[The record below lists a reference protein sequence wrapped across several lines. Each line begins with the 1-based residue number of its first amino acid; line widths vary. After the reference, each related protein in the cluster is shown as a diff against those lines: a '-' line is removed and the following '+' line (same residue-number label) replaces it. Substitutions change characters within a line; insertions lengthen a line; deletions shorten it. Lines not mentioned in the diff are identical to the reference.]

1 MIEQHRVV
9 GVSCFKHTT
18 TDPSG
23 ILLLLV
29 QAPISIFLSINIYI
43 YEYICIHKQIHSPRV
58 VLVDIQGQGV
68 LHLAIIPLFSVAR
81 ELPLMIWTLFYF

>member
-43 YEYICIHKQIHSPRV
+43 YIYEYICIHKQIHSPRV
-58 VLVDIQGQGV
+58 VLVDIQGQGGSTSC
-68 LHLAIIPLFSVAR
+68 HNTAFSLWQGSYR
-81 ELPLMIWTLFYF
+81 